1 MGPDREGRAAPDRC
15 DGKLDPSRGRV
26 IGTYGAGCEPRPQAT
41 MRCSSCSHENRPAA
55 KFCEQCGTALG
66 LKCAGCGSGVRP
78 AARFCDECGAPV
90 AGVAAPRPSAARGAR
105 KIVSIVF
112 ADLVG
117 STALHERLDP
127 ESARRFM
134 ESYYAAMRRA
144 VEDHGGTVTQ
154 LLGDGVKAVVGVP
167 RVAEDDALRAVRAAV
182 AMQDAFRELA
192 ERQRDAVGRTGLRV
206 AVNTGEVV
214 VEDDTEVIGDPVN
227 VAARLQEQGRDGDV
241 VIGQATHR
249 LVESEVTA
257 EKLGSFALKGRAE
270 EVEAYRVVSLD
281 PPSAAVI
288 ATFVGRD
295 DEIERVTAVYR
306 EAVSTP
312 ATRMAVLL
320 GSAGIGKSRLME
332 EFARRRG
339 EAATVL
345 EAHCDAAGGSTFE
358 PLANAIRRRLG
369 IATEA
374 SADGA
379 RRAIESVLPDGDDRG
394 RIASGVAALLEAA
407 PSNPEETFFAV
418 RRLLAGLVSERPGV
432 LVIDDL
438 QWAEPLFLDLVEHL
452 VQWGDG
458 VPLLVLI
465 GARPEL
471 RDVRASLAT
480 AGPLVS
486 DVVTLAGLDA
496 GAATKLAAAAIG
508 VTDLPAAIAAKVLAT
523 SEGNPLFVNEL
534 VRMLVHEGAL
544 VRDGGRWT
552 VARALDV
559 VEMPPTIQAVLAA
572 RIERL
577 EPEEQAILECAA
589 VVGRHFCRGA
599 VGELLSAGR
608 EEIDDRLESLRRAEL
623 IERDRG
629 WVLGE
634 PALRFHHVLIRDAAY
649 RRLLKRRRAELHERL
664 ADWIESRWGD
674 SGEYDETLGRHLEQ
688 AHQMLGELGPS
699 DERDR
704 SLGRRAAARL
714 AAAGR
719 RALEGDDPSRAA
731 GLLGRALHCL
741 ESDATDRA
749 ELALDW
755 CESLLSA
762 GDVAGARGA
771 LDELGRFAVGS
782 ARLAAWRTCFAGQ
795 RTVLTASE
803 KLEDIVAQISDA
815 TESLS
820 SLGDAAGEAKGHY
833 VKALALARLG
843 RVGACEVSLDQS
855 LAAARTAGDRRR
867 AGSVLAIAPVAA
879 LWGPSPV
886 MRASGRCLDVV
897 RVLRITQGAPAVEA
911 VALGCQGVLEALR
924 GRTDAARQMLASARR
939 MVEELG
945 VTQRVLEVDV
955 LAGQVALLEGDAYG
969 AERALRGAY
978 DGFRDLGHGIDAA
991 RAAALVARAVLA
1003 QDRVEEAE
1011 ALSRESEALAG
1022 DDLKAAIA
1030 WRGVR
1035 AEALAR
1041 GGETALAMELARRAV
1056 DIAAAT
1062 DALLDHADA
1071 RRALAVALRAAG
1083 RTTDAKQEESRAS
1096 ALWRAKGAS
1105 ILAEDS
1111 GRSTTAAGAPSQR
1124 RVVPNLADAT
1134 REKSRQALADR
1145 DWTGVSALLADGYQ
1159 AVDHAAGT
1167 TYGAD
1172 ELVESLRLL
1181 YQGEDPCYT
1190 AEVLATLGPHLSLVR
1205 EHHGARALADGR
1217 LDVAEFAHEAIRF
1230 SEVDDEG
1237 RYARSE
1243 SFPVDRLGDA
1253 VVRMYERYGERA
1265 ADGRERERAMGT
1277 ARSIR
1282 SFTGAIGVDD
1292 LRERTA
1298 RECQV
1303 VDHRVLGTWSGDSQA
1318 VGDHLEGLAQLAS
1331 DVHVRDEDVLGL
1343 GPSVL
1348 LRRLRHLGTQR
1359 FGGGSYER
1367 AFLMLATFDGAG
1379 RFSCIELFD
1388 LDQESDALARF
1399 DALAGERSA
1408 ASRFSN
1414 AASGWIEEA
1423 LVRRWTARDWEGF
1436 VATFAPGF
1444 RYDDRR
1450 ALSRSEAGLEDF
1462 FSGSRVLWEQPS
1474 SGFELELV
1482 ATRGER
1488 LAASRLQFRAEFAG
1502 GTPLETPSGYAVY
1515 EVDERG
1521 RATAV
1526 VLFDRDDEAG
1536 ARAELDARYGDT
1548 EGQGL
1553 DLIRCINE
1561 RDWESARAHCAED
1574 MVQVD
1579 HRRVALLGTTRGAD
1593 AWIVNLRALV
1603 ALAPDVEVRLDHVR
1617 ATPRGSWSHA
1627 AWAGTRDGGRFEIPV
1642 IVVREYDET
1651 GRTRRFDAYE
1661 EDDHDAAVAR
1671 LAEILAPEDS
1681 SPPFAN
1687 DAWRAFRAAF
1697 GDAWVQRDQARFAA
1711 AHAPTLLLRD
1721 HRRLL
1726 RTELTDRDAFLEYA
1740 RPMLETALRE
1750 SSSLLA
1756 SRGEHLAL
1764 AQFTVV
1770 FGSDPEAASA
1780 TDSLGLIEVDE
1791 SGSIVAYD
1799 RYDPDDFETAFA
1811 ELEARWAARTTDPH
1825 TPILAEMVE
1834 MLRRGEWDRMEELA
1848 TPGFHTVD
1856 HRRLGWGDTL
1866 RDLPMWIESQRTLR
1880 ELSPDAFY
1888 RIDHYRVRHGVALYH
1903 ATQQGTRAGGEFEN
1917 RFFGLATFDERGWTT
1932 RLEIYDVDRF
1942 SEAYARF
1949 EELGRGEASAPT
1961 RFSNMASRLVEQDWR
1976 REQARGFDD
1985 YAASF
1990 APEFR
1995 YEDRRALARVESGRE
2010 EWLETARE
2018 MWEMAV
2024 GLTREVLATR
2034 GERWVLARIL
2044 WRGAGDAVGPSEL
2057 EWLAVLGVDARGRRI
2072 AQINFDLDDRDAAFE
2087 DLDARYLE
2095 DEADGPSLGPA
2106 RAFQALQAGINA
2118 RDWEAVW
2125 RLHTPDVVGRDH
2137 RLVSWGRLDGE
2148 EYMGSM
2154 QSIVAMADDVRLA
2167 VDHIRVSGRATL
2179 ADCRWS
2185 GTREGGAFE
2194 SPFLAVSKF
2203 DAEAGIAEMHLFDPE
2218 HLDRARACYE
2228 RFVTGEPEGARD
2240 ADGAAPERFANAASR
2255 TWRRALDA
2263 WLERSGS
2270 FEQLFAV
2277 SFEGHDRRRLFRLD
2291 MDREE
2296 TLAYT
2301 RPMLGTSLRQSST
2314 LLATRGE
2321 RHAALRTLVEFG
2333 EDPRNPSSIDS
2344 IVLVEVDAEH
2354 ALTWWC
2360 RYDVEDVDEALEALD
2375 ERFIETLDPLEA
2387 QLASSCRDVLRAING
2402 RDLGALRT
2410 FYAPEMEGHDH
2421 RLASWGTLRGDD
2433 YFRSVEAM
2441 IELAPDVRMVTDHV
2455 RIRGRAVLVD
2465 ARWAG
2470 TREGGRF
2477 ESAFVMVSDVDD
2489 EGRTIRSDLF
2499 DPEHLDRARARFEEI
2514 AAPTAPDRLR
2524 ELADRNGAVRAFRA
2538 VTDAFRARDL
2548 EAMRVCLASDMV
2560 WENRRPYS
2568 QVKGDAELAVASLR
2582 TRIDQGASPTRLDV
2596 VGTAGDRIAVVRLLW
2611 TGESEGGPF
2620 EMEALEVGEVDEQG
2634 RLVRV
2639 VGHDA
2644 DDWRE
2649 AQRVA
2654 WERWAAARPD
2664 VATVL
2669 DVASR
2674 YNDALNAP
2682 ELDLVR
2688 LRSFYADDFVAED
2701 RRRTGFGRIEGAD
2714 AYLESLGTLAT
2725 LTRSMR
2731 IELGWHW
2738 AAIEP
2743 NGGVVSVRRTGEL
2756 GEGGAYETEH
2766 WVVFC
2771 LDRTGLTRRMGSFE
2785 LEHVDEALACFH
2797 EWRSR

>member
-1 MGPDREGRAAPDRC
+1 
-15 DGKLDPSRGRV
+15 
-26 IGTYGAGCEPRPQAT
+26 
-41 MRCSSCSHENRPAA
+41 MRCSSCSHQNRSAA
-55 KFCEQCGTALG
+55 KFCEECGTALE

-78 AARFCDECGAPV
+78 AAKFCDECGTPTAV
-90 AGVAAPRPSAARGAR
+90 GAASRPPAERGAR

-134 ESYYAAMRRA
+134 ESYYAAMRGA
-144 VEDHGGTVTQ
+144 VEDEGGTVTQ
-154 LLGDGVKAVVGVP
+154 LLGDGVKAVFGIP
-167 RVAEDDALRAVRAAV
+167 RVAEDDALRAVHAAV
-182 AMQDAFRELA
+182 AMQDSFRELA
-192 ERQRDAVGRTGLRV
+192 ERQRGAVGRTGLRV

-214 VEDDTEVIGDPVN
+214 AEDDSEIIGDPVN
-227 VAARLQEQGRDGDV
+227 VAARLQEQGRDGEV

-249 LVESEVTA
+249 LVESEVTT
-257 EKLGSFALKGRAE
+257 ERLGSFALKGRAE

-281 PPSAAVI
+281 PPSAGAV

-295 DEIERVTAVYR
+295 DELERVTAVYR
-306 EAVSTP
+306 EAVATP
-312 ATRMAVLL
+312 ATRMAVVL
-320 GSAGIGKSRLME
+320 GSAGIGKSRLMA

-339 EAATVL
+339 EKATVL

-369 IATEA
+369 IASDA
-374 SADGA
+374 SSDDT
-379 RRAIESVLPDGDDRG
+379 RRAIESALPDGDDRD
-394 RIASGVAALLEAA
+394 RIVSGVVALLETA

-418 RRLLAGLVSERPGV
+418 RRLLAGLVAERPGV

-438 QWAEPLFLDLVEHL
+438 QWAEPLFVDLVEHL

-480 AGPLVS
+480 VGPLVS
-486 DVVTLAGLDA
+486 DVVPLAGLDA
-496 GAATKLAAAAIG
+496 GAATKLAANAIG
-508 VTDLPAAIAAKVLAT
+508 MTDLPAAIAAKVLAT
-523 SEGNPLFVNEL
+523 SEGNPLFVSEL

-544 VRDGGRWT
+544 VRDGDRWT

-559 VEMPPTIQAVLAA
+559 IEMPPTIQAVLAA

-577 EPEEQAILECAA
+577 EPEERSILECAS
-589 VVGRHFCRGA
+589 VVGRHFSRGA

-608 EEIDDRLESLRRAEL
+608 EQIDDRLESLQRAEL

-649 RRLLKRRRAELHERL
+649 RRLLKGRRAELHERL
-664 ADWIESRWGD
+664 ADWIEGRWGETD
-674 SGEYDETLGRHLEQ
+674 DYDETLGRHLEQ

-699 DERDR
+699 DERNR
-704 SLGRRAAARL
+704 SLGFRAATRL

-741 ESDATDRA
+741 EADATDRA

-762 GDVAGARGA
+762 GDVVGARGA
-771 LDELGRFAVGS
+771 LEELARFAGDS
-782 ARLAAWRTCFAGQ
+782 TRLAAWRTCFAGQ
-795 RTVLTASE
+795 LTVLTASE
-803 KLEDIVAQISDA
+803 KLEEMVAHVSEA

-867 AGSVLAIAPVAA
+867 ASSVLAIAPVAA

-897 RVLRITQGAPAVEA
+897 RVLRITRGAPAVEA
-911 VALGCQGVLEALR
+911 VALGCQAVLEALR

-955 LAGQVALLEGDAYG
+955 LAGQVALLEDDAAG

-978 DGFRDLGHGIDAA
+978 GGFRDLGHGIDAA
-991 RAAALVARAVLA
+991 RAAALLARAVLA
-1003 QDRVEEAE
+1003 QDRVDEAV
-1011 ALSRESEALAG
+1011 ALSHESEALAG
-1022 DDLKAAIA
+1022 DDLKAAIS

-1041 GGETALAMELARRAV
+1041 GGETAAAIELARQAV
-1056 DIAAAT
+1056 EIAAAT

-1083 RTTDAKQEESRAS
+1083 RTTDAEREKSRAS
-1096 ALWRAKGAS
+1096 ELWHAKGAS
-1105 ILAEDS
+1105 ILAE
-1111 GRSTTAAGAPSQR
+1111 GAERPTTAAEASSRR
-1124 RVVPNLADAT
+1124 RVRPNLADAI
-1134 REKSRQALADR
+1134 RERSRRALADR
-1145 DWTGVSALLADGYQ
+1145 DWAGVRALLADGYQ

-1181 YQGEDPCYT
+1181 YQGEDPRY
-1190 AEVLATLGPHLSLVR
+1190 AVEVLATLGPHLSLVR

-1217 LDVAEFAHEAIRF
+1217 LDVAEFAHETIRL
-1230 SEVDDEG
+1230 SEVGDDG
-1237 RYARSE
+1237 RYERSE

-1253 VVRMYERYGERA
+1253 VVRMYERYGERT
-1265 ADGRERERAMGT
+1265 ADGPERERALGT

-1282 SFTGAIGVDD
+1282 SFSGALGIDG

-1298 RECQV
+1298 RDCQV
-1303 VDHRVLGTWSGDSQA
+1303 VDHRVLGTWSGDPRA

-1331 DVHVRDEDVLGL
+1331 DVRVRDEDVLGL
-1343 GPSVL
+1343 GPTVL
-1348 LRRLRHLGTQR
+1348 LRRLQHLGTQR

-1367 AFLMLATFDGAG
+1367 TFLMLARFDGDG
-1379 RFSCIELFD
+1379 RFLRMELFD
-1388 LDQESDALARF
+1388 LDRESDALARF
-1399 DALAGERSA
+1399 DALDGERSA

-1414 AASGWIEEA
+1414 GATHWIEEA

-1450 ALSRSEAGLEDF
+1450 AISRSEAGVEDF
-1462 FSGSRVLWEQPS
+1462 LAGSRVLWDQPS
-1474 SGFELELV
+1474 GGFEFELV

-1488 LAASRLQFRAEFAG
+1488 LAASRVQSRAELADVA
-1502 GTPLETPSGYAVY
+1502 PLETPGGYAVY
-1515 EVDERG
+1515 EVDEGG
-1521 RATAV
+1521 RATAF
-1526 VLFDRDDEAG
+1526 VLFDREDEAG

-1561 RDWESARAHCAED
+1561 RDWDSALAHCADD
-1574 MVQVD
+1574 MLQVD
-1579 HRRVALLGTTRGAD
+1579 HRRIALLGTTRGAG
-1593 AWIVNLRALV
+1593 AWIENLRALV
-1603 ALAPDVEVRLDHVR
+1603 ALSPDVEVTLHHVR
-1617 ATPRGSWSHA
+1617 ATPRGSWAHC
-1627 AWAGTRDGGRFEIPV
+1627 AWTGTRDGGRFEIPM
-1642 IVVREYDET
+1642 IVVREYDEA
-1651 GRTRRFDAYE
+1651 GRTRRFDAYD

-1671 LAEILAPEDS
+1671 LAEIVGPEDS

-1687 DAWRAFRAAF
+1687 ESWRAFRAAF
-1697 GDAWVQRDQARFAA
+1697 GEAWVQRDEARFVA
-1711 AHAPTLLLRD
+1711 AHAPSLRVRD

-1726 RTELTDRDAFLEYA
+1726 RTELTDRDAFVEYA
-1740 RPMLETALRE
+1740 RPMLEMALEE
-1750 SSSLLA
+1750 SSCLLA
-1756 SRGEHLAL
+1756 TRGEHLAL

-1770 FGSDPEAASA
+1770 FGSDPAAESA
-1780 TDSLGLIEVDE
+1780 TDSLGLVEVDE

-1811 ELEARWAARTTDPH
+1811 ELEARWAAQTRDPH
-1825 TPILAEMVE
+1825 TQIVTEMVE
-1834 MLRRGEWDRMEELA
+1834 GLRRGEWNRLEELA
-1848 TPGFHTVD
+1848 TPGFHAVD

-1866 RDLPMWIESQRTLR
+1866 RDLPTWIESQRALR

-1888 RIDHYRVRHGVALYH
+1888 RIDHYRVRRGVALYH
-1903 ATQQGTRAGGEFEN
+1903 ATQQGTRGGGEFEN
-1917 RFFGLATFDERGWTT
+1917 RFLGLASFDERGRTT
-1932 RLEIYDVDRF
+1932 RLELYDVDRF

-1949 EELGRGEASAPT
+1949 EELGRGEAAGPG
-1961 RFSNMASRLVEQDWR
+1961 RFSNLASRLVEQDWH
-1976 REQARGFDD
+1976 REFARGFDD
-1985 YAASF
+1985 YAATF
-1990 APEFR
+1990 APDFR
-1995 YEDRRALARVESGRE
+1995 YADRRALARVESGLE
-2010 EWLETARE
+2010 EWLATARE

-2024 GLTREVLATR
+2024 DLTRDVLATR
-2034 GERWVLARIL
+2034 GERWALARIL
-2044 WRGAGDAVGPSEL
+2044 WRGATAEVGVSEL
-2057 EWLAVLGVDARGRRI
+2057 EWLAVLGVDARGLRA
-2072 AQINFDLDDRDAAFE
+2072 AQINFDVDDRDAAYAELESRF
-2087 DLDARYLE
+2087 LE
-2095 DEADGPSLGPA
+2095 DEADSPNCGPA
-2106 RAFQALQAGINA
+2106 RTSQALQAGINA

-2125 RLHTPDVVGRDH
+2125 RLHAPDVVGRDH

-2148 EYMGSM
+2148 EYMRSM
-2154 QSIVAMADDVRLA
+2154 QSMVAMADDVRLA
-2167 VDHIRVSGRATL
+2167 VDHVRVSARAHL

-2194 SPFLAVSKF
+2194 SSFLAVSKF
-2203 DAEAGIAEMHLFDPE
+2203 DAEARIAEMHLFDPE
-2218 HLDRARACYE
+2218 HVDRARAC
-2228 RFVTGEPEGARD
+2228 FEGLVAGGSEDARD
-2240 ADGAAPERFANAASR
+2240 GDVAGPSPASERFANEASR

-2263 WLERSGS
+2263 WLERDGS
-2270 FEQLFAV
+2270 FEAFFAP
-2277 SFEGHDRRRLFRLD
+2277 SFEGHDRRRLFRVD

-2296 TLAYT
+2296 VLAYV
-2301 RPMLGTSLRQSST
+2301 RPMLETSLRQSSR

-2344 IVLVEVDAEH
+2344 IVLVEVDADQT
-2354 ALTWWC
+2354 LTWWC
-2360 RYDVEDVDEALEALD
+2360 RYDVEDADDALDALED
-2375 ERFIETLDPLEA
+2375 RFVEASAGLEA
-2387 QLASSCRDVLRAING
+2387 QLARSTCSGSKSSEREVRERVRHG
-2402 RDLGALRT
+2402 LGDPAR
-2410 FYAPEMEGHDH
+2410 
-2421 RLASWGTLRGDD
+2421 
-2433 YFRSVEAM
+2433 
-2441 IELAPDVRMVTDHV
+2441 
-2455 RIRGRAVLVD
+2455 VD
-2465 ARWAG
+2465 
-2470 TREGGRF
+2470 E
-2477 ESAFVMVSDVDD
+2477 D
-2489 EGRTIRSDLF
+2489 
-2499 DPEHLDRARARFEEI
+2499 
-2514 AAPTAPDRLR
+2514 APTAAAAPDPLR
-2524 ELADRNGAVRAFRA
+2524 EIADRNGAVRAFRA
-2538 VTDAFRARDL
+2538 VTDAFRTRDL
-2548 EAMRVCLASDMV
+2548 EAMRARLAPNMV
-2560 WENRRPYS
+2560 WEDRRPYS
-2568 QVKGDAELAVASLR
+2568 QVKGDAELALASLR
-2582 TRIDQGASPTRLDV
+2582 TRIEQRASPPRLDV
-2596 VGTAGDRIAVVRLLW
+2596 VGAAGDRIGVIRLLW
-2611 TGESEGGPF
+2611 TGESEDGAF
-2620 EMEALEVGEVDEQG
+2620 EMEGLEVGEVDGQG
-2634 RLVRV
+2634 RLIRV
-2639 VGHDA
+2639 VGLEA
-2644 DDWRE
+2644 DDWRD
-2649 AQRVA
+2649 AQRIA
-2654 WERWAAARPD
+2654 WERWGAHEPHLAP
-2664 VATVL
+2664 VL
-2669 DVASR
+2669 DVTSR

-2682 ELDLVR
+2682 RLDLAR
-2688 LRSFYADDFVAED
+2688 LRSFYAKDFVVED

-2743 NGGVVSVRRTGEL
+2743 DGGIMSVRRTGEL
-2756 GEGGAYETEH
+2756 VEGGGYETEH

-2771 LDRTGLTRRMGSFE
+2771 QDDTGLTRRMGSFE
-2785 LEHVDEALACFH
+2785 LEHLDDARACFD

>member
-1 MGPDREGRAAPDRC
+1 
-15 DGKLDPSRGRV
+15 
-26 IGTYGAGCEPRPQAT
+26 
-41 MRCSSCSHENRPAA
+41 MRCSSCSHQNRPAA
-55 KFCEQCGTALG
+55 KFCEQCGTALRP
-66 LKCAGCGSGVRP
+66 KCAGCGSEVRP
-78 AARFCDECGAPV
+78 AARFCDECGTPTSAGAP
-90 AGVAAPRPSAARGAR
+90 PRPPADRGAR

-134 ESYYAAMRRA
+134 ESYYAAMRGA

-154 LLGDGVKAVVGVP
+154 LLGDGVKAVFGIP

-182 AMQDAFRELA
+182 TMQDSFRELA
-192 ERQRDAVGRTGLRV
+192 ERQRGAVGRTGLRV

-214 VEDDTEVIGDPVN
+214 AEDDTEIIGDPVN

-249 LVESEVTA
+249 LVESELTT
-257 EKLGSFALKGRAE
+257 ERLGSFALKGRAE

-281 PPSAAVI
+281 PPSAGTV

-295 DEIERVTAVYR
+295 DELERVTAVFR
-306 EAVSTP
+306 EAASTP
-312 ATRMAVLL
+312 ATRMAVVL
-320 GSAGIGKSRLME
+320 GSAGIGKSRLMA

-345 EAHCDAAGGSTFE
+345 EAHCDAAGGSTFA

-369 IATEA
+369 IASDA
-374 SADGA
+374 SWDDTRG
-379 RRAIESVLPDGDDRG
+379 AIESALPDGDERD
-394 RIASGVAALLEAA
+394 RIASGVVALLEAA

-418 RRLLAGLVSERPGV
+418 RRLLAALVSERPGV

-471 RDVRASLAT
+471 REVRASLAT

-508 VTDLPAAIAAKVLAT
+508 MSDLPAAVAAKVLAT
-523 SEGNPLFVNEL
+523 SEGNPLFVSEL

-544 VRDGGRWT
+544 VRDGDRWT

-577 EPEEQAILECAA
+577 EPEERSILECAS
-589 VVGRHFCRGA
+589 VVGRHFSRGA

-608 EEIDDRLESLRRAEL
+608 EDIDDRLESLQRAEL

-674 SGEYDETLGRHLEQ
+674 SDDYDETLGRHLEQ
-688 AHQMLGELGPS
+688 AHQMMGELGPS
-699 DERDR
+699 DECNR
-704 SLGRRAAARL
+704 SLGARAATRL

-731 GLLGRALHCL
+731 ALLGRALHCL
-741 ESDATDRA
+741 ETDATDRA

-762 GDVAGARGA
+762 GDVARARGA
-771 LDELGRFAVGS
+771 LEELERCTGDS
-782 ARLAAWRTCFAGQ
+782 ARLAAWQTCFAGQ
-795 RTVLTASE
+795 LTVLTASE
-803 KLEDIVAQISDA
+803 QLEEMVAHVSEA

-833 VKALALARLG
+833 VKALALGRLG

-867 AGSVLAIAPVAA
+867 ASSVLAIAPVAA

-897 RVLRITQGAPAVEA
+897 RVLRITRGAPAVEA

-924 GRTDAARQMLASARR
+924 GRPDAARQMLASARR

-945 VTQRVLEVDV
+945 VTQRVVEVDA
-955 LAGQVALLEGDAYG
+955 LAGQVALLEDDAAG

-978 DGFRDLGHGIDAA
+978 GGFRDLGHGIDAA
-991 RAAALVARAVLA
+991 RAAALLARAVLA
-1003 QDRVEEAE
+1003 QGRVDEAV
-1011 ALSRESEALAG
+1011 ALSHESEALAG
-1022 DDLKAAIA
+1022 DDLKAAIS

-1041 GGETALAMELARRAV
+1041 GGETVAAIELARQAV
-1056 DIAAAT
+1056 EIAAAT

-1071 RRALAVALRAAG
+1071 RRALAIALRAAG
-1083 RTTDAKQEESRAS
+1083 RTTDAEQEKSRAS
-1096 ALWRAKGAS
+1096 ELWHAKGAS
-1105 ILAEDS
+1105 IFAE
-1111 GRSTTAAGAPSQR
+1111 GAERPTTAAEASLR
-1124 RVVPNLADAT
+1124 RRLRPNLADAP
-1134 REKSRQALADR
+1134 RERRRQALADR
-1145 DWTGVSALLADGYQ
+1145 DWPGIRALLADGYQ

-1167 TYGAD
+1167 AYGAD

-1181 YQGEDPCYT
+1181 YQGEDPGY
-1190 AEVLATLGPHLSLVR
+1190 AVEVLATLGPHLSLVR

-1217 LDVAEFAHEAIRF
+1217 FHVAEFAHETIRL
-1230 SEVDDEG
+1230 SEVGDDG
-1237 RYARSE
+1237 RYERSE

-1265 ADGRERERAMGT
+1265 ANGPERERALGA

-1282 SFTGAIGVDD
+1282 SFSGALGIDG

-1298 RECQV
+1298 RDCQV
-1303 VDHRVLGTWSGDSQA
+1303 VDHRVLGTWSGDRRA
-1318 VGDHLEGLAQLAS
+1318 VGDHLRGLEQLAS
-1331 DVHVRDEDVLGL
+1331 DVRVRDEDVLGL
-1343 GPSVL
+1343 GPGVL
-1348 LRRLRHLGTQR
+1348 LRRHRHLGTQR

-1367 AFLMLATFDGAG
+1367 AFLMLATFDADG
-1379 RFSCIELFD
+1379 RFSRIELFD
-1388 LDQESDALARF
+1388 LDRESDALARF
-1399 DALAGERSA
+1399 DALDGERSA

-1414 AASGWIEEA
+1414 GASRWIEEA
-1423 LVRRWTARDWEGF
+1423 LVRRWTARDWEGLA
-1436 VATFAPGF
+1436 ATFAPGF

-1450 ALSRSEAGLEDF
+1450 AISRSEAGVEDF
-1462 FSGSRVLWEQPS
+1462 LAGSRVLWDQPS
-1474 SGFELELV
+1474 GGFELELV

-1488 LAASRLQFRAEFAG
+1488 LAASCVQFHPELADGA
-1502 GTPLETPSGYAVY
+1502 PLETPGGYAVY
-1515 EVDERG
+1515 EVDEGG
-1521 RATAV
+1521 RATGF

-1553 DLIRCINE
+1553 DLIRRINE
-1561 RDWESARAHCAED
+1561 RDWESALAHCADD
-1574 MVQVD
+1574 MLQVD
-1579 HRRVALLGTTRGAD
+1579 HRRVALLGTTRGAG
-1593 AWIVNLRALV
+1593 AWIENLRALV
-1603 ALAPDVEVRLDHVR
+1603 ALAPDVEVTLHHVR
-1617 ATPRGSWSHA
+1617 ATPRGSWSHC
-1627 AWAGTRDGGRFEIPV
+1627 AWTGSRDGGRFEIPM
-1642 IVVREYDET
+1642 IIVREYDET
-1651 GRTRRFDAYE
+1651 GRTRRFDAYD

-1671 LAEILAPEDS
+1671 LAEIVGPEDS

-1687 DAWRAFRAAF
+1687 EAWRAFRAAF
-1697 GDAWVQRDQARFAA
+1697 GEAWVQRDEARFVA
-1711 AHAPTLLLRD
+1711 AHAPSLRVRD

-1726 RTELTDRDAFLEYA
+1726 RTELTDRDAFVEYA
-1740 RPMLETALRE
+1740 RPMLEAALEE
-1750 SSSLLA
+1750 SSCLLA
-1756 SRGEHLAL
+1756 TRGEHLAL

-1770 FGSDPEAASA
+1770 FGSEPAAESA

-1791 SGSIVAYD
+1791 NGSIIAYD

-1811 ELEARWAARTTDPH
+1811 ELEARWAAQTRDPH
-1825 TPILAEMVE
+1825 TQIVTEMVE
-1834 MLRRGEWDRMEELA
+1834 GLRRGEWNRLEELA
-1848 TPGFHTVD
+1848 TPGFHAVD

-1866 RDLPMWIESQRTLR
+1866 RDLPTWIESQRALR

-1888 RIDHYRVRHGVALYH
+1888 RIDHYRVRQGVALYH

-1917 RFFGLATFDERGWTT
+1917 RFLGLATFDERGRTT

-1942 SEAYARF
+1942 SEAYARL
-1949 EELGRGEASAPT
+1949 EELGQRGTGEPDRFANAAT
-1961 RFSNMASRLVEQDWR
+1961 RGLQQLRAL
-1976 REQARGFDD
+1976 GFDR
-1985 YAASF
+1985 YAETFS
-1990 APEFR
+1990 PDFR
-1995 YEDRRALARVESGRE
+1995 YVDRRSLARVESGRDE
-2010 EWLETARE
+2010 YVAATRA
-2018 MWEMAV
+2018 MWKMTV
-2024 GLTREVLATR
+2024 HLSRHTLATR
-2034 GERWVLARIL
+2034 GDRWALARIL
-2044 WRGAGDAVGPSEL
+2044 WRGEDEDVGPSEL
-2057 EWLAVLGVDARGRRI
+2057 EWLSVLGVDDEGRRV
-2072 AQINFDLDDRDAAFE
+2072 AQISFDVDDLGTALEELESRFLD
-2087 DLDARYLE
+2087 
-2095 DEADGPSLGPA
+2095 DEADGPNCGPA
-2106 RAFQALQAGINA
+2106 RTSQALQAGINA

-2125 RLHTPDVVGRDH
+2125 RLHAPDVVGHDH

-2148 EYMGSM
+2148 EYMRSM
-2154 QSIVAMADDVRLA
+2154 QSMVAMADDVRLA
-2167 VDHIRVSGRATL
+2167 VDHVRVSGRVHL

-2203 DAEAGIAEMHLFDPE
+2203 DAEARIAEMHLFDPKQV
-2218 HLDRARACYE
+2218 DRARAC
-2228 RFVTGEPEGARD
+2228 FEGLVAGRSEDARD
-2240 ADGAAPERFANAASR
+2240 GDVAAPSAASERFANAASR
-2255 TWRRALDA
+2255 RWHRALDA
-2263 WLERSGS
+2263 WLERDGS
-2270 FEQLFAV
+2270 FEAFFAP
-2277 SFEGHDRRRLFRLD
+2277 SFEGHDRRRLVRVD

-2296 TLAYT
+2296 VLAYS
-2301 RPMLGTSLRQSST
+2301 RPMLETSLRQSSR

-2344 IVLVEVDAEH
+2344 IVLVEVDADQT
-2354 ALTWWC
+2354 LTWWC
-2360 RYDVEDVDEALEALD
+2360 RYDVEDAADALEALED
-2375 ERFIETLDPLEA
+2375 RFVEASAGLDA
-2387 QLASSCRDVLRAING
+2387 QLASACRDVLRAING
-2402 RDLGALRT
+2402 RDFGAT
-2410 FYAPEMEGHDH
+2410 KAFYAPAMEGHDH
-2421 RLASWGTLRGDD
+2421 RLASWGTLRGDE
-2433 YFRSVEAM
+2433 YFRSIEAM
-2441 IELAPDVRMVTDHV
+2441 IDLAPDVRVVADHV
-2455 RIRGRAVLVD
+2455 RIGARGILID
-2465 ARWAG
+2465 ARWVG

-2477 ESAFVMVSDVDD
+2477 ESAFVMVSEVDD

-2499 DPEHLDRARARFEEI
+2499 EPEHLDRAWARFEEI
-2514 AAPTAPDRLR
+2514 SAAAPNPLR
-2524 ELADRNGAVRAFRA
+2524 EIAGRNGAVRAFRA
-2538 VTDAFRARDL
+2538 VTDAFRTRDL
-2548 EAMRVCLASDMV
+2548 EAMRARFAPNMV
-2560 WENRRPYS
+2560 WEDRRPYS

-2582 TRIDQGASPTRLDV
+2582 TRIEQGASPTRLDV
-2596 VGTAGDRIAVVRLLW
+2596 VGAAGDRIGVVRLLW
-2611 TGESEGGPF
+2611 TGESEGGAF
-2620 EMEALEVGEVDEQG
+2620 EMEGLEVGEVDGQG

-2639 VGHDA
+2639 VGLEA
-2644 DDWRE
+2644 DDWRD
-2649 AQRVA
+2649 AQRIA
-2654 WERWAAARPD
+2654 WERWGAREPD
-2664 VATVL
+2664 FAPVL

-2682 ELDLVR
+2682 HLDLAR
-2688 LRSFYADDFVAED
+2688 LRSFYTDDFVAED

-2714 AYLESLGTLAT
+2714 AYLESLGALAT

-2743 NGGVVSVRRTGEL
+2743 DGGVVSVRRTGEL

-2771 LDRTGLTRRMGSFE
+2771 LDGTGLTRRMGSFE
-2785 LEHVDEALACFH
+2785 LEHLDEALSCFD